1 MAFEV
6 VKKLFRT
13 VRNLI
18 TGEQMKVNPEVAEI
32 ENLSTD
38 RMQEAITEWLNMYLG
53 SAPWIDEEGQ
63 SLGIPTVMAAEIA
76 RSVTLEM
83 EMNINGDSPM
93 AEFIAAQ
100 MKPFLSS
107 IRSKVEYA
115 CATGG
120 VIFKPYICD
129 DGITIE
135 TVLPNNFYPT
145 SFDGNGRITGGFFR
159 FLYYKGKKV
168 YKRFEKHEMLGGGKY
183 RITNKCFVSSDETS
197 LGDLCELT
205 EVPEWSA
212 ISPVVD
218 LNYIREPL
226 FSYFRM
232 PLGNTIDTGSP
243 LGVSVFARAVN
254 AIKEADKQYQR
265 LIWEYKATEAA
276 IDASDDAFDV
286 DINGKP
292 ILPEGKERL
301 YRINS
306 LDSAKT
312 GGSDLFKPWT
322 PAIRDENYIRGM
334 NRMLMQIEDLC
345 CVARGTISDLN
356 QDVKTATEI
365 ITTKQ
370 RTYSTISDIQSSL
383 EDSLDRLVIAIEEL
397 AILYHLCPAGEY
409 ECAYVWDDSVI
420 VDANTER
427 MRDLQEVTQG
437 LLGEYE
443 YRMTWRGEDEETARK
458 KIDEIKAGRSD
469 NQILFGDDDDDDDNK
484 EGNEGDDDE

>member
-1 MAFEV
+1 MAFEG
-6 VKKLFRT
+6 VKRFIRT
-13 VRNLI
+13 VRTLFNN
-18 TGEQMKVNPEVAEI
+18 MKVNPEVAEI

-38 RMQEAITEWLNMYLG
+38 RMQQAITTWLNMYLG
-53 SAPWIDEEGQ
+53 EADWIDEEGQ
-63 SLGIPTVMAAEIA
+63 SLGIPTVISAEIA

-83 EMNINGDSPM
+83 EMNITGETPM

-100 MKPFLSS
+100 MKPFLSN

-129 DGITIE
+129 NGVTIE

-145 SFDGNGRITGGFFR
+145 QFDGNGKITGGFFR

-183 RITNKCFVSSDETS
+183 RITNKAFVSSDENS
-197 LGDLCELT
+197 LGDPCELSD
-205 EVPEWSA
+205 VPDWADITPE
-212 ISPVVD
+212 VD
-218 LNYIREPL
+218 LNYIKEPL
-226 FSYFRM
+226 YSYFRM

-243 LGVSVFARAVN
+243 LGVAVFARAVN
-254 AIKEADKQYQR
+254 VIKEADKQYQR

-276 IDASDDAFDV
+276 IDASDDAFDI
-286 DINGKP
+286 DIDGKP
-292 ILPEGKERL
+292 VLPEGKERL

-312 GGSDLFKPWT
+312 GGSDL
-322 PAIRDENYIRGM
+322 
-334 NRMLMQIEDLC
+334 LEDLC

-365 ITTKQ
+365 TTTKQ
-370 RTYSTISDIQSSL
+370 RTYSTISDIQQSL
-383 EDSLDRLVIAIEEL
+383 ENALDNLVIAVEEL
-397 AILYHLCPAGEY
+397 AILYNLCPAGEY

-427 MRDLQEVTQG
+427 MRDLQEVSQG
-437 LLGEYE
+437 LLSEYE

-458 KIDEIKAGRSD
+458 KIDEIKASRSD
-469 NQILFGDDDDDDDNK
+469 NQILFG
-484 EGNEGDDDE
+484 NEGDDDK

>member
-1 MAFEV
+1 MAFEG
-6 VKKLFRT
+6 VKRLIRT
-13 VRNLI
+13 VRTLFNN
-18 TGEQMKVNPEVAEI
+18 MKVNPEVAEI

-38 RMQEAITEWLNMYLG
+38 RMQQAITTWLNMYLG
-53 SAPWIDEEGQ
+53 EADWIDEEGQ
-63 SLGIPTVMAAEIA
+63 SLGIPTVISADIA

-83 EMNINGDSPM
+83 EMNITGETPM

-100 MKPFLSS
+100 MKPFLSN

-129 DGITIE
+129 NGVTIE

-145 SFDGNGRITGGFFR
+145 QFDGNGKITGGFFR

-183 RITNKCFVSSDETS
+183 RITNKAFVSSDENS
-197 LGDLCELT
+197 LGDPCELSD
-205 EVPEWSA
+205 VPDWADITPE
-212 ISPVVD
+212 VD
-218 LNYIREPL
+218 LNYIKEPL
-226 FSYFRM
+226 YSYFRM

-243 LGVSVFARAVN
+243 LGVAVFARAVN
-254 AIKEADKQYQR
+254 VIKEADKQYQR

-276 IDASDDAFDV
+276 IDASDDAFDI
-286 DINGKP
+286 DIDGKP
-292 ILPEGKERL
+292 VLPEGKERL

-312 GGSDLFKPWT
+312 GGSDLFKQWT

-334 NRMLMQIEDLC
+334 NRMMMQIEDLC

-365 ITTKQ
+365 TTTKQ
-370 RTYSTISDIQSSL
+370 RTYSTISDIQQSL
-383 EDSLDRLVIAIEEL
+383 ENALDNLVIAVEEL
-397 AILYHLCPAGEY
+397 AILYNLCPAGEY

-427 MRDLQEVTQG
+427 MRDLQEVSQG

-443 YRMTWRGEDEETARK
+443 YRMTWRGEEEETARK
-458 KIDEIKAGRSD
+458 KIDEIKASRSD
-469 NQILFGDDDDDDDNK
+469 NQILFG
-484 EGNEGDDDE
+484 NEGDDDK